1 MQCAYAP
8 QDGATYL
15 CLLLRLL
22 WTIQMIL
29 PDGLHLNDCFKIS
42 DKDRID
48 LDLKTYKVAKHTNS
62 NEELHNCASICDFKI
77 EVL

>member
-1 MQCAYAP
+1 
-8 QDGATYL
+8 
-15 CLLLRLL
+15 
-22 WTIQMIL
+22 MIL